1 MHFYHYDAIKH
12 LQVLVLLCKV
22 YSCGSAE
29 KGILLAAKGLNYDK
43 TLVYVV
49 KSKRYY
55 SALKIRP
62 DYNSGKL
69 YAHKLLSSQPTPL
82 QKFHFHLINNSDW
95 HYRNQ
100 ECNVAVSQWK

>member
-29 KGILLAAKGLNYDK
+29 KGILLAAKVLNYDK

-55 SALKIRP
+55 LCQKIRP
-62 DYNSGKL
+62 DYNSGKF
-69 YAHKLLSSQPTPL
+69 YGHRLLSSQATL
-82 QKFHFHLINNSDW
+82 LRKFYFQLMFG
-95 HYRNQ
+95 Q
-100 ECNVAVSQWK
+100 